1 MMLPFDAWI
10 DTREKRVHV
19 CMLIFLIVSI
29 IFMIP
34 YILLGILL
42 VSRGSYTSLFEMLSY
57 PILDSSY
64 ISRVILDA
72 ISMTKV
78 TPLEILKLLIE
89 NIGTMELLEGLV
101 CIMASSLYINKKK
114 TTYVISLLLA
124 EFIVCAILVVI
135 ALRVSSL
142 NGATIYIRL
151 IGQVFLIV
159 NIILL
164 VIALISLFKT
174 IGNYKESLAYEVEE
188 IKEHMED

>member
-1 MMLPFDAWI
+1 MMLPYDAWI

-29 IFMIP
+29 IFIIP

-72 ISMTKV
+72 ISLTKV
-78 TPLEILKLLIE
+78 TPLAILKLLLE
-89 NIGTMELLEGLV
+89 NIGTMELLEGFV
-101 CIMASSLYINKKK
+101 CIMAYALYINKKK

-124 EFIVCAILVVI
+124 EFIVCTILVVI
-135 ALRVSSL
+135 ALRASSL
-142 NGATIYIRL
+142 NGAIIYIRL

-159 NIILL
+159 NIVLL
-164 VIALISLFKT
+164 VIAFLSLYIT

>member
-1 MMLPFDAWI
+1 MMLPYDAWI
-10 DTREKRVHV
+10 DTREKRAHV
-19 CMLIFLIVSI
+19 CMLTFLIISI
-29 IFMIP
+29 IFITP

-42 VSRGSYTSLFEMLSY
+42 ITRGSYTSLFEMLSY

-72 ISMTKV
+72 ISLTEI
-78 TPLEILKLLIE
+78 TPLAIIKLLLG
-89 NIGTMELLEGLV
+89 NIGTMELLEGFV
-101 CIMASSLYINKKK
+101 CVMAYSLYINKKK

-124 EFIVCAILVVI
+124 EFIICAILVVI
-135 ALRVSSL
+135 ALRASSL
-142 NGATIYIRL
+142 NGAIIYIRL

-159 NIILL
+159 NIIFL
-164 VIALISLFKT
+164 VIACISLYKT

>member
-1 MMLPFDAWI
+1 MLPYDAWI

-29 IFMIP
+29 IFIIP

-72 ISMTKV
+72 ISLTKV
-78 TPLEILKLLIE
+78 TPLAILKLLLE
-89 NIGTMELLEGLV
+89 NIGTMELLEGFV
-101 CIMASSLYINKKK
+101 CIMAYALYINKKK

-124 EFIVCAILVVI
+124 EFIVCTILVVI
-135 ALRVSSL
+135 ALRASSL
-142 NGATIYIRL
+142 NGAIIYIRL

-159 NIILL
+159 NIVLL
-164 VIALISLFKT
+164 VIAFLSLYIT

>member
-1 MMLPFDAWI
+1 MMLPYDAWI
-10 DTREKRVHV
+10 DTRDKRVHV

-29 IFMIP
+29 IFIIP

-72 ISMTKV
+72 ISLTKV
-78 TPLEILKLLIE
+78 TPLEILKLLLE
-89 NIGTMELLEGLV
+89 NIGTMELLEGFV
-101 CIMASSLYINKKK
+101 CIMAYALYINKKK

-124 EFIVCAILVVI
+124 EFIVCTILVVI
-135 ALRVSSL
+135 ALRASSL
-142 NGATIYIRL
+142 NGAIIYIRL

-159 NIILL
+159 NIVLL
-164 VIALISLFKT
+164 VIAFLSLYIT

>member
-1 MMLPFDAWI
+1 MMLPYDAWI

-78 TPLEILKLLIE
+78 TPLEILKLLME
-89 NIGTMELLEGLV
+89 NIGTMELLEGFV
-101 CIMASSLYINKKK
+101 CIMAYSLYINKKK
-114 TTYVISLLLA
+114 TTYVICLLLA

-135 ALRVSSL
+135 ALRATSL
-142 NGATIYIRL
+142 NGAIIYIRL

-164 VIALISLFKT
+164 VIALISLYKT